1 MVNGEW
7 RTGVP
12 SIWAIADVVRGLML
26 AHIAE
31 EEGVAVVER
40 EGVAVVERIAGHRGH
55 VDFNTIPNVIY
66 TSPEIAW
73 VGRTEQQLK
82 YAGAAYRSC
91 TFPFMANGRACIG
104 RTAGLVKVIANP
116 TTDEILG
123 VHVVGPQ
130 ISELVA
136 EAVIAMAFNK
146 ASLAVDKRAELL
158 IDQGESAFISLSVA
172 AGSRPAQRNR
182 SQSASQ
188 RALRPRLIA
197 LCSSTM

>member
-7 RTGVP
+7 RTSVL
-12 SIWAIADVVRGLML
+12 SIWAIGDVVRGLIL
-26 AHIAE
+26 AHMAE
-31 EEGVAVVER
+31 E

-91 TFPFMANGRACIG
+91 TFPFMANGRA
-104 RTAGLVKVIANP
+104 RALSETAGLVKVIANP

-158 IDQGESAFISLSVA
+158 IDQNWTRIHLIECSRGRSYGPSL
-172 AGSRPAQRNR
+172 
-182 SQSASQ
+182 
-188 RALRPRLIA
+188 
-197 LCSSTM
+197 

>member
-1 MVNGEW
+1 
-7 RTGVP
+7 
-12 SIWAIADVVRGLML
+12 
-26 AHIAE
+26 
-31 EEGVAVVER
+31 
-40 EGVAVVERIAGHRGH
+40 GVAVVERIAGHRGH

-91 TFPFMANGRACIG
+91 TFPFMANGRA
-104 RTAGLVKVIANP
+104 RALSETAGLVKVIANP

-158 IDQGESAFISLSVA
+158 I
-172 AGSRPAQRNR
+172 
-182 SQSASQ
+182 
-188 RALRPRLIA
+188 
-197 LCSSTM
+197 